1 MRLLRRWPLGRMPSL
16 AVLTMARDE
25 GRMLDRWVAHY
36 AREAGGAE
44 HLLVLDDGSTDGSTD
59 RLPCQVRRLEP
70 IPPGQFEP
78 IRMRLCNAE
87 ARRLLQTYD
96 VVAFTDVDEFLVAD
110 PAVHRGLRDLLAA
123 RPDAAALAPLALNV
137 VHHVGLEPPLD
148 PDRPVLAQRSFAK
161 FLPVMCKPSI
171 KRVPAAW
178 RGASHGIDTPY
189 RVDPELFMLHLK
201 FADRDTLRAVTERR
215 HAMMRVDG
223 RGARSSWRMN
233 ADELDQVLNAAVGDV
248 DPGAVPEFDPSEL
261 RLGRL
266 VVHQGPT
273 YRTRRVG
280 QYIAMRNRP
289 LVRIPERLRSVSF

>member
-1 MRLLRRWPLGRMPSL
+1 
-16 AVLTMARDE
+16 MARDE

-36 AREAGGAE
+36 SREAGGAQ
-44 HLLVLDDGSTDGSTD
+44 HLQVLDDGSTDGSTD
-59 RLPCQVRRLEP
+59 RLPCRVRRLEP

-78 IRMRLCNAE
+78 TRMRLCNAE
-87 ARRLLQTYD
+87 ASRLLQTYD

-110 PAVHRGLRDLLAA
+110 PAAHRGLRDLFAA

-137 VHHVGLEPPLD
+137 VHHVDLEPPLD
-148 PDRPVLAQRSFAK
+148 PDRPVLTQRSFAK

-171 KRVPAAW
+171 KRVPAPW
-178 RGASHGIDTPY
+178 RAASHGIDTSY

-201 FADRDTLRAVTERR
+201 FADRDTLRAVTEQR

-233 ADELDQVLNAAVGDV
+233 ADELDQVLNDALGDV

-266 VVHQGPT
+266 VVREGPM
-273 YRTRRVG
+273 YRTPRVG